1 MFAYLVAGV
10 IVGGLVWLFKHD
22 DGDPS
27 LQIQLGV
34 GAIAGGL
41 GGLVLNLLRYED
53 FMAVDS
59 WGFAAAAIAAL
70 VALVLV
76 LARSG
81 RRSSSD
87 AQGPLDR

>member
-41 GGLVLNLLRYED
+41 GGLVLNLLRDED
-53 FMAVDS
+53 FLAVDS
-59 WGFAAAAIAAL
+59 WGFASAAIAAL

-81 RRSSSD
+81 RRSSSG

>member
-41 GGLVLNLLRYED
+41 GGLVLNLLRDED
-53 FMAVDS
+53 FMAVEG

-87 AQGPLDR
+87 AEGPLGR

>member
-10 IVGGLVWLFKHD
+10 IVGGLVRMFKHD

-41 GGLVLNLLRYED
+41 GGLVLNVVRDEE
-53 FMAVDS
+53 FMSVS
-59 WGFAAAAIAAL
+59 GWGFAAAAIAAL

-76 LARSG
+76 LTRPG
-81 RRSSSD
+81 RRAPVD
-87 AQGPLDR
+87 AERPLDR

>member
-41 GGLVLNLLRYED
+41 GGLVLNLLRDED
-53 FMAVDS
+53 FMAVDG

-81 RRSSSD
+81 RRSSSG

>member
-41 GGLVLNLLRYED
+41 GGLVLNLLRDED
-53 FMAVDS
+53 FMAVEG

-81 RRSSSD
+81 RRSSG
-87 AQGPLDR
+87 AEGPLDR